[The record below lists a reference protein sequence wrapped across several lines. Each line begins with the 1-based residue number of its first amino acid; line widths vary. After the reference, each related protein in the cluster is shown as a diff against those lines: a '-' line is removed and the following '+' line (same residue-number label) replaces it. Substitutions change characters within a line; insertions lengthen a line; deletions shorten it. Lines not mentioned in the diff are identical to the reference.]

1 MPPEIEATFI
11 DINKN
16 KLREKLR
23 QAGAR
28 LVQPEILMRRVV
40 FDVDERTFVRVRDEG
55 NKITMSYKHLDD
67 LSLSGM
73 KEICLEVDDYEK
85 AIAFVKACGLRMKAD
100 QETYREE
107 WELDDVEI
115 TIDTW
120 PWIPSYAE
128 IEGMNEDAVKVVAEK
143 LGFDMN
149 DAMYGSVD
157 QVYKVYYDVDVG
169 EINYCPEIK
178 FTDVPEWL
186 EQKRRK

>member
-55 NKITMSYKHLDD
+55 NKVTMSYKHLDD

>member
-16 KLREKLR
+16 RLREKLR

-55 NKITMSYKHLDD
+55 NKVTMSYKHLDD

>member
-11 DINKN
+11 NIDKS
-16 KLREKLR
+16 KLRERLR
-23 QAGAR
+23 QAGAK

-40 FDVDERTFVRVRDEG
+40 FDVDEHTFVRVRDEG
-55 NKITMSYKHLDD
+55 NKITMSYKHLDE

-73 KEICLEVDDYEK
+73 KEICLEVDNYEK

-107 WELDDVEI
+107 WKLDDVEI

-120 PWIPSYAE
+120 PWIPSYTE
-128 IEGMNEDAVKVVAEK
+128 IEGASEDAVKVVAEK
-143 LGFDMN
+143 LGFDMS

-157 QVYKVYYDVDVG
+157 QIYKVYYDVDVN

-178 FTDVPEWL
+178 FTEVPEWL
-186 EQKRRK
+186 EKKRRK